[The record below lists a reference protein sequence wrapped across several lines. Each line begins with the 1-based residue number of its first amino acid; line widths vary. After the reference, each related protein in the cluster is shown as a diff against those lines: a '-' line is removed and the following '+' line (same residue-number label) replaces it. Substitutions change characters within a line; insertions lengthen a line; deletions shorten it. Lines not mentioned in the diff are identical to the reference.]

1 MSMWKEFKAFAVKGN
16 AIDLAVGV
24 VIGAAF
30 SGVVNSLVKD
40 IITPPMTLLTG
51 GLNFADKF
59 IVLRAGNPGAVP
71 PIPPVHLTYGVFLT
85 ALINFL
91 IVSFAIFMLIRL
103 LSKLKSPDPVA
114 APGGQGLPLLHDDDP
129 PGRPPLPAVHLRAP
143 AAYSAALAKAPR
155 ARKLARA
162 PSRFPQTCRVAGTGL
177 VRPHLRRA
185 HARPA
190 GGVAAHRRREERPH
204 RLAHRHGQDAGRFPG
219 RAGSACRRARAAP
232 GCGAV
237 HLHQPPARARL

>member
-1 MSMWKEFKAFAVKGN
+1 MHAIPPLVRFSWVMAETPIHAAGLAEIVKKDVQRGMSMWKEFKAFAVKGN

-30 SGVVNSLVKD
+30 SGVVGSLVKD

-91 IVSFAIFMLIRL
+91 IVSFAIFLLIRL
-103 LSKLKSPDPVA
+103 LSKLKSPDPVT
-114 APGGQGLPLLHDDDP
+114 APVAKDCPFCTMTIPLGARRCPQCTSELP
-129 PGRPPLPAVHLRAP
+129 V
-143 AAYSAALAKAPR
+143 
-155 ARKLARA
+155 
-162 PSRFPQTCRVAGTGL
+162 
-177 VRPHLRRA
+177 
-185 HARPA
+185 
-190 GGVAAHRRREERPH
+190 
-204 RLAHRHGQDAGRFPG
+204 
-219 RAGSACRRARAAP
+219 
-232 GCGAV
+232 
-237 HLHQPPARARL
+237 